1 MEEGFTVLPYILPD
15 PVLAKKLEEVGCAT
29 VMPLAA
35 PIGSGRG
42 LKLRDSIRI
51 IVEQAEVPVVVD
63 AGLGAP
69 SHAAESM
76 EMGAD
81 AVLVN
86 TAIARAD
93 DPVAMAEAFR
103 LGVEAGRKAF
113 LAGVM
118 EEQEP
123 TPSSPRRRNGLTIEV
138 NGREQELAPG
148 ETVASLLRK
157 LGLEAGW
164 ALVERNGEPVERSR
178 YAEVELEDADQLVVA
193 RPVAGG

>member
-1 MEEGFTVLPYILPD
+1 MKKTVGIVY
-15 PVLAKKLEEVGCAT
+15 G
-29 VMPLAA
+29 
-35 PIGSGRG
+35 GRSGEHEI
-42 LKLRDSIRI
+42 SIRSARTVI
-51 IVEQAEVPVVVD
+51 EQAEVPVVVD

-81 AVLVN
+81 AVLAN

-123 TPSSPRRRNGLTIEV
+123 TPSSPR
-138 NGREQELAPG
+138 
-148 ETVASLLRK
+148 
-157 LGLEAGW
+157 
-164 ALVERNGEPVERSR
+164 
-178 YAEVELEDADQLVVA
+178 
-193 RPVAGG
+193 